1 MAKKISI
8 ILVAALTVAVMYHL
22 NDAFACNYECVIV
35 CNDISSACLGA
46 NPYTMNENPWGY
58 ADHVN
63 MCENNHNLCME
74 QAFPEV
80 A

>member
-1 MAKKISI
+1 M
-8 ILVAALTVAVMYHL
+8 
-22 NDAFACNYECVIV
+22 V

-46 NPYTMNENPWGY
+46 NPYDMNENPWGY
-58 ADHVN
+58 AGHVG

-74 QAFPEV
+74 QAFPGV

>member
-1 MAKKISI
+1 MKITI
-8 ILVAALTVAVMYHL
+8 FLVTVLTVAFIYHI

-46 NPYTMNENPWGY
+46 NPYEIFDNPWGH
-58 ADHVN
+58 AEHVN
-63 MCENNHNLCME
+63 MCWDHHDLCME

-80 A
+80 E

>member
-1 MAKKISI
+1 M
-8 ILVAALTVAVMYHL
+8 VAVLTVAFIYHL
-22 NDAFACNYECVIV
+22 NEAYACNYECVIE
-35 CNDISSACLGA
+35 CGSISSVCLGA

-58 ADHVN
+58 ADHVS
-63 MCENNHNLCME
+63 MCENHYNLCME